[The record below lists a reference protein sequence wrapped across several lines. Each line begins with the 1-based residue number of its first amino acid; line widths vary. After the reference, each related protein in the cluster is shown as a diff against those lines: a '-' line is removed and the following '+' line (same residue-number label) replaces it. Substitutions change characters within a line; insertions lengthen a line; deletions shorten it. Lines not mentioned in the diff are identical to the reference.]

1 MDGDALAIWLFV
13 AGWGWIIFALAGSAL
28 YRRLHDKP
36 IIPRAPAAALF
47 VEKWASSLWANN
59 CLLVAATRELLLVT
73 PRFPFTLLFLPEIYR
88 LEHRIPI
95 RSIRRVSRRQ
105 RAFSNNI
112 IIRHGPDER
121 QLRLRLRDPDGLIAV
136 LAKLGVPTGEV

>member
-1 MDGDALAIWLFV
+1 MDGDALPIWLFV
-13 AGWGWIIFALAGSAL
+13 AGWGWIILALAGSAL

-36 IIPRAPAAALF
+36 IVPRAPATSLF

-59 CLLVAATRELLLVT
+59 CLIVAATRELLLVT

-95 RSIRRVSRRQ
+95 RTIRKVIRRRRTL
-105 RAFSNNI
+105 SNNI
-112 IIRHGPDER
+112 IITHGPDER
-121 QLRLRLRDPDGLIAV
+121 RLRLRLRDPDGLIAV
-136 LAKLGVPTGEV
+136 LAKLAVPTGEV